1 MLFRGTVLDIT
12 PSLTA
17 QVRDSLRMV
26 RLRVALVGQVEE
38 DEEEHA
44 DVHGEEGEAGEEGE
58 EGEEGE
64 GEV

>member
-1 MLFRGTVLDIT
+1 MLDIT
-12 PSLTA
+12 PSLTLTA

-44 DVHGEEGEAGEEGE
+44 DVHGEEGEEGD
-58 EGEEGE
+58 